1 MTLLALLVACNP
13 APTDDTGPDMTDFER
28 AGPWTPGRHTA
39 TVTDTERARLLTI
52 ETWYPTEAGQDEAPI
67 SALVVDADD
76 RATYDTLL
84 AAAPAG
90 CPSLVT
96 AATVDATPATG
107 TWPVVAMSHCHS
119 CTRFSTVTVAERL
132 ASHGFVVVAPDH
144 AGNTL
149 FDELDGSSL
158 PLDTDTLA
166 IREADLGFALDQAL
180 TGQLVSGL
188 VVDGDQ
194 VGVYGHSFGAVTAAI
209 LLQDRLGQGSAP
221 IAGMFVGAPPENP
234 FLAGVSMENLDA
246 PLMFQS
252 LAEDHSVGE
261 AGNLLIES
269 NFNAAPNSA
278 WWFELVDAGHWSPSD
293 LVGLTAG
300 FMPGCGE
307 DTRESTGEAFIY
319 MDPVEGRALS
329 ASLAAA
335 FFTLSVKGDS
345 AGVDWLE
352 VEMND
357 TRVSAEAR

>member
-1 MTLLALLVACNP
+1 MTLLALLVACDP
-13 APTDDTGPDMTDFER
+13 APTDDTGSMPTDFQL
-28 AGPWTPGRHTA
+28 AGPWGSGRHTA

-52 ETWYPTEAGQDEAPI
+52 ETWYPSDLGPDAAPI
-67 SALVVDADD
+67 SDMVIDSAD
-76 RATYDTLL
+76 RATYDALL
-84 AAAPAG
+84 DVAPAG
-90 CPSLVT
+90 CPSRVT
-96 AATVDATPATG
+96 EASVDATPASG
-107 TWPVVAMSHCHS
+107 TWPVVAMSHCHN
-119 CTRFSTVTVAERL
+119 CTRFSTASVAERL
-132 ASHGFVVVAPDH
+132 ASYGFVVVAPDH

-149 FDELDGSSL
+149 FDEIDGDSL

-209 LLQDRLGQGSAP
+209 LLQDRLGQDSAP

-261 AGNLLIES
+261 AGNVLIEN
-269 NFNAAPNSA
+269 NFNTAPNSA
-278 WWFELVDAGHWSPSD
+278 WWFELVDGGHWSPSD

-307 DTRESTGEAFIY
+307 DTRESTGEAFTY

-345 AGVDWLE
+345 AGADWLDGE
-352 VEMND
+352 KSD